1 MDNYQTYLLTEVVL
15 QMIKQFSVMSILIF
29 TRAYVILDSIKDS
42 VINVLHI
49 LSYFKVTVKVM
60 RVYTV
65 LVSVDRTL
73 ETSRTLMKS

>member
-1 MDNYQTYLLTEVVL
+1 
-15 QMIKQFSVMSILIF
+15 MIKQPSVISILIF

-49 LSYFKVTVKVM
+49 LAYFKVTVKVM
-60 RVYTV
+60 RVYMV

>member
-49 LSYFKVTVKVM
+49 LLYFKVTVKVM

>member
-49 LSYFKVTVKVM
+49 FSYFKVTVKVM